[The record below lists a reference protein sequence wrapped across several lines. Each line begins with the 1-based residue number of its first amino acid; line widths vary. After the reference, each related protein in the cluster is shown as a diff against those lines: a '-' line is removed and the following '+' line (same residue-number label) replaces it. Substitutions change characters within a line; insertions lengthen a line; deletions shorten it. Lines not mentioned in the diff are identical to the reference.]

1 MTTTSLNELMKFLNS
16 YPITVGRT
24 ADFGGT
30 ENVGS
35 NIVKDSLASGGIT
48 DYHMLDFDNGVD
60 LRKPIKGEKFD
71 LGICMDLL
79 EHTTDP
85 FLVARNIKNSL
96 KKGAFLFV
104 TVPFIWEVHLY
115 PGDYW
120 RFTQMGLEQLF
131 LGMNLHHVYMVPDDA
146 PGASVPRHR
155 VVGVFS
161 KK

>member
-1 MTTTSLNELMKFLNS
+1 MTKTSLTELVNFLNH
-16 YPITVGRT
+16 YKPEAGRT

-30 ENVGS
+30 DAIGK
-35 NIVKDSLASGGIT
+35 NIVKNTLASGGIT

-60 LRKPIKGEKFD
+60 LREPVKGKKFD

-85 FLVARNIKNSL
+85 FLVAKNIKNSL
-96 KKGAFLFV
+96 KKGAYLFV

-120 RFTQMGLEQLF
+120 RFTTQGLQQLF
-131 LGMNLHHVYMVPDDA
+131 IDMELHYAYMIEDDA
-146 PGASVPRHR
+146 PGADFKRYR
-155 VVGVFS
+155 TVGIFS